1 MRKYR
6 MERLPRVLSPRRSR
20 RPLLVHW
27 PLQLPATA
35 RRKGA
40 RMYEQRHER
49 RRDLSSG
56 TDYSVAVADPY
67 TPSNDQ
73 AGLLK
78 NNIANPL
85 WGDTPLQYVQ
95 WFDSLWHEGDPS
107 RWGPEVFTPDAV
119 MLDAA
124 GLSFGAEAAASD
136 FLLLFKYFP
145 DLRGEVVSWS
155 HNDREIFIN
164 WRFVVQKNR
173 ECPVIDKFSFTGG
186 LVSYRQAYF
195 DTVMLLGYLAENYGS
210 GPVVDY
216 FVDRFMSA
224 EGGTGVLFLPSL
236 AWTFIK
242 GLFVWSAIPPLP
254 PRGLTATPSEHSVAL
269 QWQPVSNAIWYR
281 VSRASSPSGP
291 FTWIKQTTETQYV
304 DLGVVPGT
312 QYFYR
317 VSSHN
322 TVAPIQTP
330 PPPDVTPSTS
340 ARLSTR

>member
-1 MRKYR
+1 MN
-6 MERLPRVLSPRRSR
+6 V
-20 RPLLVHW
+20 
-27 PLQLPATA
+27 
-35 RRKGA
+35 
-40 RMYEQRHER
+40 QRYPR
-49 RRDLSSG
+49 RRDLSTGS
-56 TDYSVAVADPY
+56 DYTVGLSDPF
-67 TPSNDQ
+67 TPSTDQ
-73 AGLLK
+73 A
-78 NNIANPL
+78 APL
-85 WGDTPLQYVQ
+85 DENVVNEAIWGRTPREYVE
-95 WFDSLWHEGDPS
+95 WFDGLWHEGDPS
-107 RWGPEVFTPDAV
+107 RWGPEVFTSDAV

-145 DLRGEVVSWS
+145 DLRGEVISWAR
-155 HNDREIFIN
+155 NDTEIMIN

-173 ECPVIDKFSFTGG
+173 QCPVIDKFSFFKG

-242 GLFVWSAIPPLP
+242 GLFVWSDIPPLP
-254 PRGLTATPSEHSVAL
+254 PKGLAATPRLHAVDL
-269 QWQPVSNAIWYR
+269 QWEPVWNAVWYR
-281 VSRASSPSGP
+281 VSRSTSPSGP
-291 FTWIKQTTETQYV
+291 FTWIKQTTETTYS
-304 DLGVVPGT
+304 DIGVVPGT

-322 TVAPIQTP
+322 TVAPIQAP
-330 PPPDVTPSTS
+330 PPPDITPPTS
-340 ARLSTR
+340 ARLSV